1 MTHKKEVSSER
12 PSKPQKPVSRKATTA
27 TEKPEAMS
35 GNIKETTNTITT
47 IKPEERYKMIAQA
60 AYFRAEARGF
70 NGGNPDGDWIQAE
83 IEVDQHLRQ
92 LQ

>member
-1 MTHKKEVSSER
+1 MTHKKEVRSER
-12 PSKPQKPVSRKATTA
+12 LSKPLKPESRKATTTA
-27 TEKPEAMS
+27 KKPAAMNE
-35 GNIKETTNTITT
+35 NIKEITNSITT

-70 NGGNPDGDWIQAE
+70 SGGDPNEDWTQAE
-83 IEVDQHLRQ
+83 IEVDQQLRQ

>member
-1 MTHKKEVSSER
+1 MTSKKEVSHEK
-12 PSKPQKPVSRKATTA
+12 PSKPLKAVSRKATTA
-27 TEKPEAMS
+27 TEKPAAMS
-35 GNIKETTNTITT
+35 MKNKDTTNSITT

-70 NGGNPDGDWIQAE
+70 CGGDPREDWTQAE
-83 IEVDQHLRQ
+83 KEVDQQLMQ

>member
-1 MTHKKEVSSER
+1 MTHKKEVSNEK
-12 PSKPQKPVSRKATTA
+12 PSKSLKVPSRKTTSTTKEPA
-27 TEKPEAMS
+27 AMS
-35 GNIKETTNTITT
+35 MKNKETTNSITT

-70 NGGNPDGDWIQAE
+70 NGGDPREDWTQAE
-83 IEVDQHLRQ
+83 KEVDQQLMQ